1 MHGAYESLFALG
13 EDIRPPGPD
22 PGAQQRFALLA
33 HVGRL
38 AVECHVDFQP
48 GAPGGYAGSARTS
61 TPRTSTPRLVSAEL
75 RHSEDSLASL
85 SSRRHGS
92 LPRPRDSRSPGP
104 SGSRGSPPSRPRPSV
119 SSAESLPGSA
129 TFGAIRPLRLSA
141 SAEPL
146 RPSFALS
153 RSDLDLSESLR
164 GPPAPSPSPSPS
176 PLRSFR
182 VNYSRTVLATYAE
195 RPRSLSSDHS
205 LPASTGRTRRHISR
219 PFPLRPM
226 PLSPLEPPSPDFDIP
241 KVNSYPRRG
250 IGRKIKRIA
259 SKLSQ
264 RSVK

>member
-1 MHGAYESLFALG
+1 MHGAYESLLALG

-38 AVECHVDFQP
+38 AVECHVDFAP
-48 GAPGGYAGSARTS
+48 GAPGGYAAPHTP
-61 TPRTSTPRLVSAEL
+61 TPRTSTPRLVSDEL

-85 SSRRHGS
+85 SSHRHGS
-92 LPRPRDSRSPGP
+92 PLPRPRGSR
-104 SGSRGSPPSRPRPSV
+104 GSRGSPPSRPRPSV
-119 SSAESLPGSA
+119 SSAESLAPGSA

-153 RSDLDLSESLR
+153 RSDLDLSESHR
-164 GPPAPSPSPSPS
+164 GSSPAPSPS

-195 RPRSLSSDHS
+195 RPRSLSSDYS

-250 IGRKIKRIA
+250 IGRNIKRIA
-259 SKLSQ
+259 NKLSL